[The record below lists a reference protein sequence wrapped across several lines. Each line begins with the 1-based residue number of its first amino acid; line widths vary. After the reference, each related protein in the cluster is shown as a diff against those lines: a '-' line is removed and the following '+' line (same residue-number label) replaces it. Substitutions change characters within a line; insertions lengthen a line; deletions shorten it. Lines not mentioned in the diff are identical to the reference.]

1 MRTDKHANAPGPHT
15 SRAQLHGMLSSADCL
30 KDDLKRDGSVA
41 VTDDEFS
48 SDDSDDDERGGS
60 LVHTLS
66 LNTLLNDRTSG
77 TGGSAAFELPERKLS
92 PANKAAVNDSR
103 QVVMNIQAAMQ
114 EALSH
119 QNAMMKRLM
128 DTVDAVES
136 FKVHSDDEEAA
147 EMLLENGAVR

>member
-1 MRTDKHANAPGPHT
+1 MSFPD
-15 SRAQLHGMLSSADCL
+15 SL
-30 KDDLKRDGSVA
+30 KDDRTRDGSVV
-41 VTDDEFS
+41 VTDDEFL
-48 SDDSDDDERGGS
+48 SDDSDEDELGAS

-66 LNTLLNDRTSG
+66 LNTLLSDQSSSNVNS
-77 TGGSAAFELPERKLS
+77 SSFEAPERKLS

-119 QNAMMKRLM
+119 QDAMMKRLM

-136 FKVHSDDEEAA
+136 FKVHSDEEEAA
-147 EMLLENGAVR
+147 ELLLEDGAV